1 MSVRARGHEP
11 PLPLLCDG
19 SHGLT
24 EVIMCT
30 ILGPNCFSTQFR
42 SKIIVCQTQER
53 NTNIQFSR
61 NIVHNTRVD
70 KIFCTQ
76 FKGNIVC
83 PRKVD
88 TQSKFVG
95 MSLTNYSVNNFEV
108 TLCVNTRV
116 DDSSTPIH
124 TI

>member
-11 PLPLLCDG
+11 PLPILCDG

-42 SKIIVCQTQER
+42 SKIIVCQTQEQ
-53 NTNIQFSR
+53 NTN
-61 NIVHNTRVD
+61 
-70 KIFCTQ
+70 
-76 FKGNIVC
+76 
-83 PRKVD
+83 
-88 TQSKFVG
+88 
-95 MSLTNYSVNNFEV
+95 
-108 TLCVNTRV
+108 
-116 DDSSTPIH
+116 